1 MAVSSRA
8 MRSVPV
14 TSRKMMKMLMILSR
28 DRSNHTTICVKRQ
41 EEEENDEGDGE
52 TGNKSVGPCKHPGTR
67 DAEWHTLRK
76 LRPSHENQQPLGIVA
91 PVHGEVVI

>member
-28 DRSNHTTICVKRQ
+28 DRSNHTTICI
-41 EEEENDEGDGE
+41 ETEENEDG
-52 TGNKSVGPCKHPGTR
+52 VLRTR
-67 DAEWHTLRK
+67 QTDLRNTWEK
-76 LRPSHENQQPLGIVA
+76 VALRHIEKTASLP
-91 PVHGEVVI
+91 